1 VAWYRPGTTW
11 VLDYVISGNATGTTR
26 SNGTVTGGK
35 TFNGQAGL
43 VEQDNDQTTTYTSPG
58 TLAAAGVIPT
68 RSRFYFTENGSVI
81 NSFGGTVAAGATVS
95 GITVTTT
102 TTTTY
107 TPPRVDRR
115 FTLAAATSDS
125 FSSTSASSVTTNFGG
140 APTNTSTAQNITI
153 NFAGQETVTVPAGT
167 FVACKFL
174 ETINSDT
181 NEQWYAKGSGAPI
194 KYTSRTSEGQA
205 ITLSMTSASRLNGA
219 AIAP

>member
-1 VAWYRPGTTW
+1 
-11 VLDYVISGNATGTTR
+11 
-26 SNGTVTGGK
+26 
-35 TFNGQAGL
+35 
-43 VEQDNDQTTTYTSPG
+43 
-58 TLAAAGVIPT
+58 VIPT

-205 ITLSMTSASRLNGA
+205 ITLSMTSASRLNGCGHRA
-219 AIAP
+219 LRAGCWPCSHNRPVLGRFFFRGITALRWGLGVMRYARRFR